1 MWKLYA
7 YEKCSTCRK
16 AIAALRA
23 ASVPFELIPIRESPP
38 TPDELTRALAS
49 VGGNVRKL
57 FNTSG
62 LEYRAR
68 NMGELLGTLT
78 SQEALA
84 QLHANG
90 SLVKRPFLVTPNQ
103 ILVGFDPKQ
112 WEDLIRSGPR

>member
-1 MWKLYA
+1 M
-7 YEKCSTCRK
+7 E
-16 AIAALRA
+16 
-23 ASVPFELIPIRESPP
+23 
-38 TPDELTRALAS
+38 ELTRALAC

-68 NMGELLGTLT
+68 NMGELLKTLT
-78 SQEALA
+78 PPEALA
-84 QLHANG
+84 QLQANG

-103 ILVGFDPKQ
+103 ILVGFDPEQ

>member
-23 ASVPFELIPIRESPP
+23 ASVPIELIPIRESPP
-38 TPDELTRALAS
+38 SMDELTRALAG
-49 VGGNVRKL
+49 VGGTVRKL

-68 NMGELLGTLT
+68 NMGELLKTLST
-78 SQEALA
+78 HEALA
-84 QLHANG
+84 QLHSNG

-103 ILVGFDPKQ
+103 ILVGYDPKQ
-112 WEDLIRSGPR
+112 WEDLIQSGR